1 RSPRC
6 QLTIAASQQL
16 GFHFSIPIMRFP
28 AATEAQIT
36 SLSADNRC
44 QPAAWFPFLDTDN
57 AVSSGY

>member
-1 RSPRC
+1 SPRC
-6 QLTIAASQQL
+6 QLTIAANQQL
-16 GFHFSIPIMRFP
+16 GFHFSIPIMRFA

-36 SLSADNRC
+36 SLSADNR